1 VPPPGRK
8 PLLLVEDEPDIRESL
23 RDLLA
28 DAGYPVLTAAN
39 GREALECLR
48 TSPER
53 PALILLD
60 LMMPMMGGSTFL
72 ERLEQEPKDLAAIP
86 VVVLSAAKDSATRNL
101 ATVGRIE
108 KPIDLDELLECVKR
122 YCG

>member
-1 VPPPGRK
+1 MASPGPK

-39 GREALECLR
+39 GHEALECLR
-48 TSPER
+48 TSAER

-60 LMMPMMGGSTFL
+60 LMMPTMGGSTFL
-72 ERLEQEPKDLAAIP
+72 ERLKEEPDDVAAIP
-86 VVVLSAAKDSATRNL
+86 VVVLSAAKDSATRHP

>member
-1 VPPPGRK
+1 MASPGRR
-8 PLLLVEDEPDIRESL
+8 PLLLVEDEPDIRNSL

-48 TSPER
+48 TGAER

-60 LMMPMMGGSTFL
+60 LMMPVMGGSTFL
-72 ERLEQEPKDLAAIP
+72 ERLEQEPDDLVAIP
-86 VVVLSAAKDSATRNL
+86 VVVLSAAKDAATRHP

-108 KPIDLDELLECVKR
+108 KPIDLDELLDWVRR